1 MNIKNALV
9 KTGRRSTEGAGDS
22 VTKKNDPSKGKLVIP
37 PKEADFTGQQLDL
50 FRSFLHNGEA
60 ERDRLSNTF
69 DLWDSVP
76 RYATSRQQM
85 DKVRKTKGFLDLQ
98 QIEFH
103 YRGTT
108 LKAIIQAARI
118 LDEKT
123 GTSKDYY
130 PSANEE
136 LIEDALRKIAAD
148 QQSAFFDKANY
159 RSGVVFTLYMLRE
172 ELSKRGHA
180 RSYQEIVLSLQILA
194 SSIIEIRGEGKSNS
208 FAKSAYFSGL
218 SAVSR
223 NNLTDDPQA
232 KWMVQFHPL
241 VTQEI
246 DTLTYRQFNYAQM
259 MSHSTQ
265 IARWLHKQLSLKFT
279 FASLLTPFEMRYS
292 TIKRDS
298 ALFDGYSLQ
307 RKAIMALDTAL
318 EELQTVGVLMKVDK
332 KPILGAR
339 NKIEDVIY
347 TLYPSSEFS
356 TAMKAANKRKQLA
369 ESKHSHPEKMS
380 TGSPNR

>member
-1 MNIKNALV
+1 MNIN
-9 KTGRRSTEGAGDS
+9 RRRADEDLIKQEERGGDG
-22 VTKKNDPSKGKLVIP
+22 VAKKGDTSKGKLVVP
-37 PKEADFTGQQLDL
+37 PKEADFSNQQLDL
-50 FRSFLHNGEA
+50 FRSFLYNVDA

-76 RYATSRQQM
+76 RYAISRQQM

-103 YRGTT
+103 YRGST
-108 LKAIIQAARI
+108 LKTIIQAARI

-148 QQSAFFDKANY
+148 QQSAFFDRSNF

-172 ELSKRGHA
+172 ELSKRGHT

-194 SSIIEIRGEGKSNS
+194 SSIIEIRGEGKNNS

-218 SAVSR
+218 SAVSQNKR
-223 NNLTDDPQA
+223 TDEPQA

-265 IARWLHKQLSLKFT
+265 LARWLHKQLSLKFT
-279 FASLLTPFEMRYS
+279 FASLLTPFEIRYS

-298 ALFDGYSLQ
+298 ALLDGYGLE
-307 RKAIMALDTAL
+307 RKAITALDTAFD
-318 EELQTVGVLMKVDK
+318 ELKTVGVLMKIEK
-332 KPILGAR
+332 KPILGTR
-339 NKIEDVIY
+339 NKIEDVVY
-347 TLYPSSEFS
+347 TLFPSSEFS
-356 TAMKAANKRKQLA
+356 ASMKAANKRQKMA
-369 ESKHSHPEKMS
+369 EEQKSTPGKLS
-380 TGSPNR
+380 TG